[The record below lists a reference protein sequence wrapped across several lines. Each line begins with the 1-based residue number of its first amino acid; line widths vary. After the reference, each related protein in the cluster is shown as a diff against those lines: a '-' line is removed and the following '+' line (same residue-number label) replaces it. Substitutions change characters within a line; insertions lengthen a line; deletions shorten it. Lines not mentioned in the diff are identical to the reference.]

1 MTLPAFRLDG
11 RVALVTGAGQGIG
24 RAIALGFAEAG
35 ANVVIADRNEQ
46 ALRTVADEATA
57 AGRTMQSLTMDIGDP
72 EAINRGIANL
82 LERYGH
88 IDVLINNA
96 GVRVHK
102 PVLDHTLEDWES
114 VFRVNCT
121 GPFLLCQAS
130 ARSMRERN
138 GGSII
143 NISSQ
148 MAVVTSPQRVAYC
161 ASKAALNQMTRVMA
175 VDWARFSIRV
185 NAIAPGPIE
194 TPFTQMAQSADAMP
208 IDAGMVPL
216 GRLGTPGE
224 IVGTALYLASDASSF
239 VTGAVFLVDGGQSV
253 LWR

>member
-1 MTLPAFRLDG
+1 VPLPTFRLDG

-24 RAIALGFAEAG
+24 RAIALGLAEAG
-35 ANVVIADRNEQ
+35 ASVVVTDRDKPKLRAVAGELASAGFTALTIA
-46 ALRTVADEATA
+46 
-57 AGRTMQSLTMDIGDP
+57 MDVGDP
-72 EAINRGIANL
+72 AAIDGGVATVLDRY
-82 LERYGH
+82 ER
-88 IDVLINNA
+88 IDVLVNNA

-102 PVLDHTLEDWES
+102 PVLDHTLEDWER

-121 GPFLLCQAS
+121 GAFLLCQAA
-130 ARSMRERN
+130 ARSMREGS

-175 VDWARFSIRV
+175 VDWARFNIRV
-185 NAIAPGPIE
+185 NAIGPGPID
-194 TPFTQMAQSADAMP
+194 TPFTRSVQAAGTAP
-208 IDAGMVPL
+208 IDHDMVPL
-216 GRLGTPGE
+216 GRIGMPDE
-224 IVGTALYLASDASSF
+224 IVGAALYLACDASSY
-239 VTGAVFLVDGGQSV
+239 VTGSFFVVDGGQSV